1 MSDHYYSKGE
11 EIANSVTHGLGVML
25 SIAGLVILII
35 YAALNGTAIHVV
47 SATIFGSTLILL
59 YTASTLYH
67 SFQSPR
73 VKRIMRILD
82 HSGIYLLIAGT
93 YTPFTLISLNGA
105 WGWSLFGVV
114 WGLALAGVIFKI
126 FFTGRFGA
134 VSTVIYLAM
143 GWIAIVAIKPMIELI
158 PTGGLWWI
166 LAGGLAYSFG
176 VIFYAWKKLPY
187 AHAVWHMFVLGG
199 SVCHFFAVLL
209 YVIP

>member
-1 MSDHYYSKGE
+1 MSDHHYSKGE
-11 EIANSVTHGLGVML
+11 EIANSLTHGLGVLL
-25 SIAGLVILII
+25 SIAGLIVLVI
-35 YAALNGTAIHVV
+35 YATINGTAIHVV
-47 SATIFGSTLILL
+47 SASIFGSTLILL

-73 VKRIMRILD
+73 AKRVMRILD

-126 FFTGRFGA
+126 FFTGRFSA
-134 VSTVIYLAM
+134 VSTIIYLGM
-143 GWIAIVAIKPMIELI
+143 GWIAIVAIKPMLELI
-158 PTGGLWWI
+158 PTGGLLWI

>member
-1 MSDHYYSKGE
+1 MSDHHYSKGE
-11 EIANSVTHGLGVML
+11 EIANSLTHGLGVLL
-25 SIAGLVILII
+25 SIAGLIVLLI
-35 YAALNGTAIHVV
+35 YAAINGTAVHVV
-47 SATIFGSTLILL
+47 SASIFGSTLILL

-73 VKRIMRILD
+73 AKRVMRILD

-126 FFTGRFGA
+126 FFTGRFNA
-134 VSTVIYLAM
+134 VSTIIYLGM
-143 GWIAIVAIKPMIELI
+143 GWIAIVAIKPMLELI
-158 PTGGLWWI
+158 PTGGLLWI